1 MSNNSRSTILM
12 KDLPISHLQTLTS
25 PGHGSGHYP
34 AGVSCEWIL
43 DAAAPHARI
52 SLKVTEMDLEDSP
65 ACAKDSLVI
74 EDIGARSGVSRD
86 VTGGTG
92 ALVLSS
98 LSPRQLDY
106 YWRMVSE
113 IKSPV

>member
-1 MSNNSRSTILM
+1 M
-12 KDLPISHLQTLTS
+12 QTLTS

-98 LSPRQLDY
+98 LSPRLLDY

-113 IKSPV
+113 MSPQFNM